1 MTHEVCEAHPRG
13 VDLVASILGDW
24 MVMTTLP
31 VDVKGGGL

>member
-13 VDLVASILGDW
+13 VVLVASILGDW